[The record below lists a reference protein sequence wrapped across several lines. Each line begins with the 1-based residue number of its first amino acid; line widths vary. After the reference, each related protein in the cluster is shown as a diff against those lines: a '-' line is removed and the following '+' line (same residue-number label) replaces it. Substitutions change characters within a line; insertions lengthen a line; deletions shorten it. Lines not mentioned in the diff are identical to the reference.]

1 MVFIRTT
8 KKIIIRIIV
17 AVAVAVILSKLK
29 LLNIIEVNA
38 LTGRFNPNE
47 IYYGLNNGGSGSTTS
62 LTAVGYYG
70 STYYGFYNQNTSNL
84 QYIRFKYSPGS
95 NYNGKQYLM
104 QFLVYIESSF
114 EEITPFVVYIKDTNN
129 RISYCTGEKSL
140 RYQSG
145 TAANDFI
152 NYGPQS
158 FTCNNVL
165 IGTNDFYVYVVYG
178 GTLYANAF
186 TGMTQLIMIEN
197 NDSQI
202 LQAIQNQNNTQTQ
215 IQNNTKETNDL
226 IKSDDTTEADSK
238 GSDFFNNFEND
249 SHGLSGIIT
258 APLSFIQSL
267 TSKSCT
273 PLHLNL
279 GIVNKE
285 FDLPCAT
292 TFMRQHFSSLLDIYQ
307 TITFGVISYLILVNI
322 FSIVKNAKDPDT
334 DKIEVL
340 QL

>member
-1 MVFIRTT
+1 MILRTT
-8 KKIIIRIIV
+8 KRIIIRIIV

-29 LLNIIEVNA
+29 LLNIIEVSA

-47 IYYGLNNGGSGSTTS
+47 IYYGLDNGGSGSTTS
-62 LTAVGYYG
+62 LTPVGYYG
-70 STYYGFYNQNTSNL
+70 STFYGFYNQNPTNL
-84 QYIRFKYSPGS
+84 QFIRFKYSPGS

-104 QFLVYIESSF
+104 QFLVYIQSDK
-114 EEITPFVVYIKDTNN
+114 EELNSYVVYIKDTNN
-129 RISYCTGEKSL
+129 RISYCTGEHSL
-140 RYQSG
+140 RHQTG
-145 TAANDFI
+145 GAGNEFI
-152 NYGPQS
+152 DYGPQS

-165 IGTNDFYVYVVYG
+165 IGTNDFYVYIVYG
-178 GTLYANAF
+178 GTLASNSF

-226 IKSDDTTEADSK
+226 IKSDDTTDADSK

-249 SHGLSGIIT
+249 SHGLSGVIT

-273 PLHLNL
+273 PLHLEIGL
-279 GIVNKE
+279 VDKE

-292 TFMRQHFSSLLDIYQ
+292 TLMQQNFPSVLEFYQ
-307 TITFGVISYLILVNI
+307 TITFGVISYLILIKI
-322 FSIVKNAKDPDT
+322 FGIVKDAKNPDS

-340 QL
+340 DL